1 MAIGQRRDR
10 RCRPYC
16 LTFSPDIIMSILQ
29 INDLS
34 YVHADR
40 TPLFEGVSFA
50 VENRQKIALIGPNGS
65 GKSTLLRLIA
75 GLEKPVSGGI
85 AVGGRCYYVPQ
96 HFGQYNGTTIAGA
109 LGIDR
114 KIDALHA
121 ILSGDL
127 SEAND
132 AVLGDDWSIEER
144 AAAALDAWGLS
155 GFGLDQP
162 LETLSGGEKTRVFLS
177 GIAIREPALILMD
190 EPSNHLDR
198 SARERLYALIRD
210 FPGAMLVV
218 SHDRTLLDLLDTTLE
233 LGPKGVTPYG
243 GNYEFYKEQREN
255 KLRALQERIDE
266 REKSLRTA
274 QRAAREAAE
283 RKEKQDV
290 RGRGKMKK
298 ERAPRIL
305 LKTIADGA
313 AASAKRLNAAHAEK
327 IESITQEISH
337 LREQNP
343 VRQALKIKFDDSTL
357 HTGKMLVTADRVNF
371 SYGEKPL
378 WPRPLSLVVRSG
390 ERIAI
395 EGENGSGKTTLLKL
409 ILGALEPTEG
419 TIVRADGLQSLWV
432 DQEYSLIDNDLTVF
446 EQVQRFNT
454 RQLPE
459 HLLKTELHR
468 FLFPADTWDKPC
480 GRLSGGEKMRL
491 ICCCLL
497 VGNAAPDLFV
507 LDEPTNNL
515 DIPSLELVTGALR
528 DYRGTLLVVS
538 HDRYFTREIGVERT
552 IGW

>member
-1 MAIGQRRDR
+1 
-10 RCRPYC
+10 
-16 LTFSPDIIMSILQ
+16 
-29 INDLS
+29 
-34 YVHADR
+34 V
-40 TPLFEGVSFA
+40 
-50 VENRQKIALIGPNGS
+50 
-65 GKSTLLRLIA
+65 TL
-75 GLEKPVSGGI
+75 
-85 AVGGRCYYVPQ
+85 
-96 HFGQYNGTTIAGA
+96 
-109 LGIDR
+109 
-114 KIDALHA
+114 
-121 ILSGDL
+121 
-127 SEAND
+127 
-132 AVLGDDWSIEER
+132 
-144 AAAALDAWGLS
+144 
-155 GFGLDQP
+155 
-162 LETLSGGEKTRVFLS
+162 
-177 GIAIREPALILMD
+177 
-190 EPSNHLDR
+190 
-198 SARERLYALIRD
+198 
-210 FPGAMLVV
+210 
-218 SHDRTLLDLLDTTLE
+218 
-233 LGPKGVTPYG
+233 YG

-255 KLRALQERIDE
+255 KLHALQEQIDE

-283 RKEKQDV
+283 RKEKQDA

-313 AASAKRLNAAHAEK
+313 AASTKRLNAAHAEK
-327 IESITQEISH
+327 IESITQEIGH

-343 VRQALKIKFDDSTL
+343 VQQALKIKLDDSAL
-357 HTGKMLVTADRVNF
+357 HTGKILVTADRVNF

-378 WPRPLSLVVRSG
+378 WPQSLSFVIRSG

-419 TIVRADGLQSLWV
+419 TIVRAEGLQSLWV

-454 RQLPE
+454 RRLPE

-480 GRLSGGEKMRL
+480 GRLSGGETMRL

-515 DIPSLELVTGALR
+515 DIPSLELVTGALHG
-528 DYRGTLLVVS
+528 YRGTLLVVC

-552 IGW
+552 IEM